1 MPYIP
6 DRGDV
11 VWINFDPSSGR
22 EIRKRRPGLVLSNKL
37 YSRFTKYALV
47 APITSTIRGWPFEVK
62 IDGGDVSGVALC
74 EQIKSL
80 DYLSGELEFIEKAD
94 PDAVEEAIAKIV
106 AIFD

>member
-80 DYLSGELEFIEKAD
+80 DYISRELEFIEKAD

>member
-1 MPYIP
+1 MVMT
-6 DRGDV
+6 RTV
-11 VWINFDPSSGR
+11 LSL
-22 EIRKRRPGLVLSNKL
+22 IRK
-37 YSRFTKYALV
+37 
-47 APITSTIRGWPFEVK
+47 IRGWPFEVK

-80 DYLSGELEFIEKAD
+80 DYLSRELEFIEKAD